1 MLSYIIY
8 IFSISLQVA
17 GALLLV
23 AYGIST
29 KRDDVI
35 KKFSGNGI
43 IRRDNDTNEIYY
55 NEKAFFQEYKMA
67 YIDKLSFIYILSGY
81 LLGVLGELKDTE
93 AAKDIALI
101 IIAIVSLFI
110 MFASNKL
117 VEVILSKSNKVSK
130 ITNEDLVRIG
140 IEPDMQN
147 IPSSEIEKMF
157 NDVFKE

>member
-1 MLSYIIY
+1 MFAYVIYII
-8 IFSISLQVA
+8 SISLQIA

-35 KKFSGNGI
+35 KRFSGKGI
-43 IRRDNDTNEIYY
+43 IHRDNNTNEVFY

-67 YIDKLSFIYILSGY
+67 YIGKLSFIYILSGY

-93 AAKDIALI
+93 STKDIALI
-101 IIAIVSLFI
+101 IIAVVSLVI
-110 MFASNKL
+110 MIASNKA
-117 VEVILSKSNKVSK
+117 VEVILSKSSKVSK

-140 IEPDMQN
+140 IEPDIEN
-147 IPSSEIEKMF
+147 IPNSEIEKMF
-157 NDVFKE
+157 NDEFKE

>member
-1 MLSYIIY
+1 MLGYIVYII
-8 IFSISLQVA
+8 SISLQVA

-43 IRRDNDTNEIYY
+43 ILRDNDTNEIFY

-67 YIDKLSFIYILSGY
+67 YIGKLSFIYILSGY

-93 AAKDIALI
+93 IAKDIALI
-101 IIAIVSLFI
+101 IIAVVSLLI
-110 MFASNKL
+110 MFASNKM
-117 VEVILSKSNKVSK
+117 VEILLSKSNKASK
-130 ITNEDLVRIG
+130 ITNEDLERIG